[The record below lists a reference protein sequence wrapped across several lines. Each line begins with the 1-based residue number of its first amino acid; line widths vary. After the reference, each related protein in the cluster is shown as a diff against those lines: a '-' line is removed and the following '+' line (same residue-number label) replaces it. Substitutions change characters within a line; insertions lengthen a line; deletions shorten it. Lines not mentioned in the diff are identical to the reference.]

1 MNKSTKT
8 RKIIGWAIS
17 LLMIVFLLFDSI
29 GKIIG
34 IDQSVKATIELGYP
48 HETILPIGIMLL
60 FFTIFYSIHRTSFFG
75 AILLTA
81 YLGGAVATNLRV
93 EAPLF
98 THVLFPVFIG
108 ILVWL
113 GLAFRQENLFKL
125 FTNKL

>member
-60 FFTIFYSIHRTSFFG
+60 FFTIFYSIHRTSIFG